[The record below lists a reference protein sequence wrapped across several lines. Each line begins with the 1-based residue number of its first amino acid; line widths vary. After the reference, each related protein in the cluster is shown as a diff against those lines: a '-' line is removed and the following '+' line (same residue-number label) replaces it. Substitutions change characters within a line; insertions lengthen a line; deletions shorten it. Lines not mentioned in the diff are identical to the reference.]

1 MQKSLVSRSPTA
13 QRRAPARALAGLGM
27 SCPIRL
33 TCTARRGPD
42 GMGIDARSGLIV
54 ALVPGGTAE
63 QDGLVFVGDTIAAV
77 DGVALAG
84 QRLGNMLPSETG
96 ASCELTLTRTDE
108 TFTQQLQCL
117 GLPPHSTYKLLRI
130 QVRRSQAHGLGVA
143 MQAALVREVTAATS
157 ELKIGDLVLKVDG
170 EPLGPGKPLHSV
182 LEAGRLVYTFV
193 VARRLEEALPPVT
206 NVSDTPIELGP
217 ETRRAEQDRESRA
230 GQSWSSAGLVEELQA
245 EAHAARCAVAEMVR
259 ERAAEDALQL
269 ERLARVAI
277 NEDALQLDRLARA
290 AIEEEALQLDRM
302 AQAAIEEDS
311 DDERGAPRRVHDE
324 AGTSTSM
331 PHVSPLQQPSKGP
344 DTLVNKRDGI
354 AAARAAS
361 QVRHCLLAPP
371 TKSRKEVVVP
381 TVLLAPTRFPGRFP
395 GGVPDDVY
403 NAGTGTWCDLP
414 TSLVS
419 GDARGEEVVWSDIPA
434 GAQGGSTTRMS
445 INTNGVDSAIHAL
458 MAMIEQVLSPP
469 SGPAV
474 GSDSRNNSLPLSFAG
489 GTPWRRCSVDQ
500 AQGRVRK

>member
-1 MQKSLVSRSPTA
+1 
-13 QRRAPARALAGLGM
+13 
-27 SCPIRL
+27 
-33 TCTARRGPD
+33 
-42 GMGIDARSGLIV
+42 MGIDARSGLIV

-63 QDGLVFVGDTIAAV
+63 QDGLIFVGDTIAAV

-157 ELKIGDLVLKVDG
+157 ELKIGDAVLKVDG

-193 VARRLEEALPPVT
+193 VARRLEKALPSVADE
-206 NVSDTPIELGP
+206 SDAPMELAP
-217 ETRRAEQDRESRA
+217 EARRAEQDRESRA
-230 GQSWSSAGLVEELQA
+230 GQPWSSSGLVEELQA

-269 ERLARVAI
+269 ERLA
-277 NEDALQLDRLARA
+277 
-290 AIEEEALQLDRM
+290 
-302 AQAAIEEDS
+302 QAAIEEDS
-311 DDERGAPRRVHDE
+311 DDERGAPRGVRDE

-434 GAQGGSTTRMS
+434 GAQGGSTTRMC